1 MTIIEIHL
9 QLAKRFLDRG
19 ESSVVTG
26 SGVFSKSEKWIR
38 IYSEKHDKEV
48 VQVDDYWLAKNR
60 TTLNQSVTVT

>member
-1 MTIIEIHL
+1 MTSIENDL

-19 ESSVVTG
+19 ESSAVTG

-38 IYSEKHDKEV
+38 LYSKKHDKEV

-60 TTLNQSVTVT
+60 TTPN